1 MNEIIFTTVAGLV
14 VGYIIKRQLCPRHI
28 NQLEGSLKIQSE
40 KVNTEN
46 QRLIEE
52 NRMLKDPKR
61 LINEYEGGEG
71 SSTGEFLQTMRQSIE
86 SLEQFKK
93 NLNTD
98 ITNLRNEKNGLSK
111 SVNELKRK
119 LTTEL
124 QGEYDKA
131 IDILNKDLAKARKAG
146 ATGIN
151 QTVSKLTTKR
161 AELEE
166 KNKDD

>member
-14 VGYIIKRQLCPRHI
+14 VGYIIKHQLCPRHI

-71 SSTGEFLQTMRQSIE
+71 SSTGELLQTMRQNIE
-86 SLEQFKK
+86 LHEQREGTLRASNQTLMSEKRELSSRVEELE
-93 NLNTD
+93 
-98 ITNLRNEKNGLSK
+98 
-111 SVNELKRK
+111 RK
-119 LTTEL
+119 LNSEL
-124 QGEYDKA
+124 QDAYDSAIDLLNKQLDKA
-131 IDILNKDLAKARKAG
+131 RTLG
-146 ATGIN
+146 ATGTK
-151 QTVSKLTTKR
+151 QTISKLEKKR
-161 AELEE
+161 DELG
-166 KNKDD
+166 KKDK

>member
-14 VGYIIKRQLCPRHI
+14 VGYIIKHQLCPRHI

-71 SSTGEFLQTMRQSIE
+71 SSTGELLQTMRQSIE
-86 SLEQFKK
+86 SLEQSKK

-98 ITNLRNEKNGLSK
+98 ITNLRNEKKELYSG
-111 SVNELKRK
+111 VEELKRK
-119 LTTEL
+119 LNSEL
-124 QGEYDKA
+124 QDAYDSA
-131 IDILNKDLAKARKAG
+131 IDFLNKQLEKARTLG
-146 ATGIN
+146 ATGTK
-151 QTVSKLTTKR
+151 QTISKLEKKR
-161 AELEE
+161 DELG
-166 KNKDD
+166 KKDK

>member
-14 VGYIIKRQLCPRHI
+14 VGYIIKHQLCPRHI

-71 SSTGEFLQTMRQSIE
+71 SSTGELLQTMRQNIE
-86 SLEQFKK
+86 LLEQREGA
-93 NLNTD
+93 
-98 ITNLRNEKNGLSK
+98 LRTGNQTLLNEKKELSR
-111 SVNELKRK
+111 SVEELKRK
-119 LTTEL
+119 LNSEL
-124 QGEYDKA
+124 QDEYDSA
-131 IDILNKDLAKARKAG
+131 IDLLNKQLDRARTVG
-146 ATGIN
+146 ATGTK
-151 QTVSKLTTKR
+151 QTISKLEKKR
-161 AELEE
+161 EE
-166 KNKDD
+166 IDKKNKDK